1 VREKNGVKY
10 FYDYRY
16 PKVNKMLWLLKYH
29 HQTEI
34 ANLFGKVISNH
45 LKDTNTIVIPIPL
58 NQNDKRMHNHAEL
71 LSKEITGVT
80 VLSDL
85 LRKNSS
91 KKQAHTKSKEER
103 QLNIQNSWTI
113 NPKYSFP
120 RETKFIILDDVTTTG
135 STINSAKDFLSRE
148 LNIPSENIRGIVVAH

>member
-1 VREKNGVKY
+1 
-10 FYDYRY
+10 
-16 PKVNKMLWLLKYH
+16 
-29 HQTEI
+29 
-34 ANLFGKVISNH
+34 
-45 LKDTNTIVIPIPL
+45 
-58 NQNDKRMHNHAEL
+58 MHNHAEL